1 MILIAHK
8 EGSPLAKCFRRAPDG
23 SWIDDKAKAKK
34 VLRGTAQVIHLWTYE
49 HHIGDGGGVL
59 RDILNIVETNQRR
72 RDVALIR
79 GRLITAEERREQQR
93 PADGWSRGDL
103 IRRKA
108 ASNGGDLVDAPEP
121 YICLDLDSVDVPDGL
136 SGRGAVEWAI
146 NQRLASCFH
155 GVSYVYQFSGSSG
168 FKAGLRVKLWFAVSR
183 AVDSAELMT
192 LHENQSLI
200 QAERLRAE
208 GMTEEQIKKV
218 IDGSFWSMSQMTYI
232 AAPALVGLADP
243 HLHDRCGLVHHE
255 RDIVHLPTAIKKL
268 REEPQ
273 PTREKSSE
281 TKRERSDDEVDHGAQ
296 ALLTRCAQELSNISD
311 GGGRRQALFFKA
323 RSLGKLINAGRL
335 TLAEV
340 TEALLKACQANGLIN
355 DHSQRIAE
363 KQIEAGLKAS
373 AGHSYEHR
381 ERTTNSAKRKQAKRF
396 ESPPAPPPP
405 TTAPATDDE
414 LNAEVAR
421 IINEAIMAAERGEVA
436 AVRVPVGCG
445 KTRAAITAAIERLR
459 VKTSSAV
466 VFSSASYTL
475 IGEAEQTLKDLG
487 GAPKQRIEGR
497 LRGCA
502 KYLGGAD
509 AEGQMMVEELAEG
522 ATLLSLCKSLECP
535 FRGSCALHEAEKQK
549 LMAKA
554 LKTAAPVTSVD
565 LSGKISFTPHAMLPH
580 LDRYAEK
587 LDEPP
592 LVIIDETPP
601 VAFFTEADLEEL
613 DLIAE
618 PKHSEILKEWQT
630 NNSAIVE
637 WSKAAAV
644 ALADLA
650 EQRKKHLNGHVL
662 DITPAALVDS
672 LAGLKHL
679 AEKVIEQGPPKK
691 PRTPDSAA
699 KVIEVIKD
707 HKLIRSH
714 IEPPPP
720 SITSRALRVV
730 YALAEMVTNKAP
742 QSIALCVDY
751 DRTWLELGSP
761 FKLPQKAHLVILDA
775 TLNQERWSLIA
786 AAAGRKLTIIEGDQA
801 RLAPHQAR
809 GFKIRSGSFSRRNM
823 VRGGRL
829 SDRGAQAFIHAGG
842 LLQDRGLLTPD
853 QKIGI
858 GSHRP
863 LINAL
868 EDARQGRGPLAQA
881 GGWSSDRFVWGY
893 TGRDHKGSNAFRSV
907 DVLVIVGDPK
917 PNPRGER
924 RAFET
929 LTFNAVG
936 AVVEVA
942 PAKVNEDYIAE
953 TTAAQV
959 QWIGRAR
966 HQRRSGVT
974 MIYIGA
980 EEPPEVAGVEWGSIG
995 SDDDP
1000 FMPSGAPRS
1009 DDRSSAE
1016 AEAWAQLARGESVSQ
1031 SSIECLGVTR
1041 QQARSIWLS
1050 LVERAEGIGGRV
1062 TKSGRTK
1069 LLSLLADM
1077 VIIDIREQHEAQLE
1091 GGDAVSVEKQL
1102 SINYNHIEI
1111 QEADRPPPPTHLRT
1125 AEANTAEITI
1135 EAITKISNEGTSPPP
1150 QQRHKEHLLNHR
1162 PMPQGRPRR
1171 CDHLQHE
1178 PFEEL
1183 LW

>member
-1 MILIAHK
+1 MILIAHRD
-8 EGSPLAKCFRRAPDG
+8 GSPLAKFFRRAHDG

-34 VLRGTAQVIHLWTYE
+34 VLEGTAQVRHLRTEE
-49 HHIGDGGGVL
+49 HRIGDEIGTL
-59 RDILNIVETNQRR
+59 LNILEIVETNQQR

-79 GRLITAEERREQQR
+79 GRLITAEEQRNQQR
-93 PADGWSRGDL
+93 PAKGWSRGDL
-103 IRRKA
+103 IRRKS

-136 SGRGAVEWAI
+136 SGRGAIEWAV
-146 NQRLASCFH
+146 NQRLAACFH
-155 GVSYVYQFSGSSG
+155 GVSYVYQHSGSSG

-183 AVDSAELMT
+183 AVDSAELKA

-243 HLHDRCGLVHHE
+243 HLHDRCGLVRHE
-255 RDIVHLPTAIKKL
+255 TNIVHLPTAVVKV

-273 PTREKSSE
+273 PTRENPSE
-281 TKRERSDDEVDHGAQ
+281 AKRERSNDDVDHGALE
-296 ALLTRCAQELSNISD
+296 LLARCEEELSDISD

-323 RSLGKLINAGRL
+323 RSLGKMINAGRL
-335 TLAEV
+335 TRAEV
-340 TEALLKACQANGLIN
+340 TEALLRACTRNGLIN
-355 DHSQRIAE
+355 DHSQKIAE
-363 KQIEAGLKAS
+363 NQIEAGLRAS
-373 AGHSYEHR
+373 AGYSYEHR
-381 ERTTNSAKRKQAKRF
+381 ERASPNSAKRKQAKRF
-396 ESPPAPPPP
+396 ESPAPPPL

-421 IINEAIMAAERGEVA
+421 IINEAITTAERGEVA

-445 KTRAAITAAIERLR
+445 KTRAAITAAIQRLR
-459 VKTSSAV
+459 VKATSAV
-466 VFSSASYTL
+466 VFASASYSL
-475 IGEAEQTLKDLG
+475 IDEAEQALSDLG

-502 KYLGGAD
+502 KYLGD
-509 AEGQMMVEELAEG
+509 DVESQMMVEELAEG
-522 ATLLSLCKSLECP
+522 ASLLSLCKSLECP
-535 FRGSCALHEAEKQK
+535 FRGACALHEAEKQK
-549 LMAKA
+549 LTAKL

-565 LSGKISFTPHAMLPH
+565 LSGKISFTPHAMLGH

-587 LDEPP
+587 LEEPP

-601 VAFFTEADLEEL
+601 VAFFTEVDLEEL
-613 DLIAE
+613 NLIAE
-618 PKHSEILKEWQT
+618 PKHGEILKEWQT

-637 WSKAAAV
+637 WSKAAAA
-644 ALADLA
+644 ALNDLA

-662 DITPAALVDS
+662 DLSPATLVAA

-679 AEKVIEQGPPKK
+679 AEKVVEQSLPKK
-691 PRTPDSAA
+691 PRELGSAV
-699 KVIEVIKD
+699 KVVEVIKD

-714 IEPPPP
+714 IEPPPRA
-720 SITSRALRVV
+720 ITSRALRVV
-730 YALAEMVTNKAP
+730 YALAEMITNKAP
-742 QSIALCVDY
+742 QSLALCVDY
-751 DRTWLELGSP
+751 DRVWLELGSP
-761 FKLPQKAHLVILDA
+761 FRLPQRAHIVILDA
-775 TLNQERWSLIA
+775 TLNQARWNLIA
-786 AAAGRKLTIIEGDQA
+786 AAADRKLTIIEGDQE

-809 GFKIRSGSFSRRNM
+809 GFKIKSGSFSRRNM
-823 VRGGRL
+823 VRGGQL
-829 SDRGAQAFIHAGG
+829 SDRGAQAFLHAGG
-842 LLQDRGLLTPD
+842 LLQDRGLLSQD

-863 LINAL
+863 LIKAL
-868 EDARQGRGPLAQA
+868 EDARQGRGPLAQV

-936 AVVEVA
+936 AVVEVDQ
-942 PAKVNEDYIAE
+942 AKVTEDYSAE

-974 MIYIGA
+974 MVYIGA
-980 EEPPEVAGVEWGSIG
+980 EEPPDVAGVAWESLG

-1009 DDRSSAE
+1009 DDRASAE
-1016 AEAWAQLARGESVSQ
+1016 AEAWAALHRGESVSQ

-1050 LVERAEGIGGRV
+1050 LVERAESIGGRV

-1077 VIIDIREQHEAQLE
+1077 VIIDIREQQEAQL
-1091 GGDAVSVEKQL
+1091 GMWGAVSVEKQL
-1102 SINYNHIEI
+1102 SINYNHISE
-1111 QEADRPPPPTHLRT
+1111 EADRPPPPTHIGT
-1125 AEANTAEITI
+1125 AEASTTKTTAE
-1135 EAITKISNEGTSPPP
+1135 AIIKIDDEGASPPP
-1150 QQRHKEHLLNHR
+1150 QQRLQEHLLNHR
-1162 PMPQGRPRR
+1162 PVQQGRPRR
-1171 CDHLQHE
+1171 CDHLYHE
-1178 PFEEL
+1178 QFEVH